1 MNETDPV
8 KFLDVL
14 NRTLYAN
21 IERIDS
27 SKNMTLVL
35 LDYQDSNFTISGQH
49 EEIIVVRTDGNIE
62 RIDTIELGF
71 PLGLEE
77 DIADFVS
84 QVQVHLNPGDVVV
97 LYTDGI
103 TEAVNINKVYYGI
116 ERLCQVTK
124 ENRHKTAE
132 EIRQA
137 VIDHLLQ
144 HIDKHKVFDDITLVV
159 LKQK

>member
-1 MNETDPV
+1 
-8 KFLDVL
+8 
-14 NRTLYAN
+14 LYAN

-27 SKNMTLVL
+27 SRNMTLAL
-35 LDYQDSNFTISGQH
+35 LDYQDSTFTLSGQH

-62 RIDTIELGF
+62 RIDTMELGF
-71 PLGLEE
+71 PVGLDE

-116 ERLCQVTK
+116 ERLCQVAK
-124 ENRHKTAE
+124 ENRYKTAE

-137 VIDHLLQ
+137 VIDNLRQ

>member
-1 MNETDPV
+1 
-8 KFLDVL
+8 
-14 NRTLYAN
+14 
-21 IERIDS
+21 
-27 SKNMTLVL
+27 MTLAL
-35 LDYQDSNFTISGQH
+35 LDYQDSNFTLSGQH

-62 RIDTIELGF
+62 RIDTMELGF
-71 PLGLEE
+71 PVGLEE

-116 ERLCQVTK
+116 ERLCQVAK

-132 EIRQA
+132 EIREA
-137 VIDHLLQ
+137 VIDHLRQ
-144 HIDKHKVFDDITLVV
+144 HIDKHKVCDDITLVV